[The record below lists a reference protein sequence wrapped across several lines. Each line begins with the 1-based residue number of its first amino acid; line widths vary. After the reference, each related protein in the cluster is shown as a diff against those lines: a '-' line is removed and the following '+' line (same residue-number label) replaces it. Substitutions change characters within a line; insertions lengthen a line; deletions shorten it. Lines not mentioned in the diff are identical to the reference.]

1 MGKLI
6 IGLKRQLKNPAT
18 KKDAED
24 CIKIYNWIKETDPE
38 GRVWESRWT
47 PLVDVWWEGLY
58 PNSRAIYK
66 PSITGH
72 TLLKGI
78 ECKDDSK

>member
-6 IGLKRQLKNPAT
+6 DRLNQQLEQPEY

-24 CIKIYNWIKETDPE
+24 CIKIYNWIRETDPE
-38 GRVWESRWT
+38 GRVWESNWN
-47 PLVDVWWEGLY
+47 PMVKVSWIGEY
-58 PNSRAIYK
+58 PNCLRIYRL
-66 PSITGH
+66 SFIGQ

-78 ECKDDSK
+78 EYGKNT